1 MKVISN
7 TTLVTGSDE
16 GPVEHKPGTPV
27 DLPKKDAEDL
37 IARGLA
43 TAAGQA
49 QAAPEPKPEPTGP
62 VNVNEATV
70 EELTPVDG
78 LGQEKAEAIVAY
90 REQHGPFKSI
100 EKTDDD
106 DGLTPISGI
115 AAATAKKLAGKL
127 TV

>member
-1 MKVISN
+1 MKVTSK

-43 TAAGQA
+43 TASGKAPA
-49 QAAPEPKPEPTGP
+49 EPEPAPSGP

-115 AAATAKKLAGKL
+115 GESTAKKLADKL